1 MKERRYIISDASKL
15 IEVESHVLRYWEEEL
30 GIDIPRNEMGHRY
43 YTDYYIELFK
53 RVKELKDGGFQLK
66 AIKMLIPE
74 LTNMNTRGN
83 EGIEGLREELFNRL
97 TDYGEAAVDD
107 SGDNAFTGN
116 GGNANNTNN
125 AFAENSENVNNV
137 NNAFAENSGNANN
150 TNKAFTGNGGNV
162 NNTNNVN
169 NAFANN
175 GGNDIDNNVAMNDKD
190 KTDNSTLS
198 NVKDKEEIYNNG
210 ERKSELMTTDNES
223 QGNISERTNNGKLE
237 QFQSIISEVVS
248 NALKENTGMLGKEV
262 SEIVSDNVI
271 KEMDYLMHI
280 REKQEEERFK
290 KLDETIRSCQLH
302 RKESAKIKR
311 GIFSKIKK
319 IM

>member
-1 MKERRYIISDASKL
+1 MEERRYIISDASKL

-83 EGIEGLREELFNRL
+83 EGVEGLREELFNRL
-97 TDYGEAAVDD
+97 TDYGEPAVDD
-107 SGDNAFTGN
+107 GGDNAFAGN
-116 GGNANNTNN
+116 GGKVNNTNN
-125 AFAENSENVNNV
+125 AFAENSGNVNNV
-137 NNAFAENSGNANN
+137 NNAFAD
-150 TNKAFTGNGGNV
+150 
-162 NNTNNVN
+162 
-169 NAFANN
+169 N
-175 GGNDIDNNVAMNDKD
+175 GGNDIDNKVTVNDKD
-190 KTDNSTLS
+190 KTNNSTLS
-198 NVKDKEEIYNNG
+198 NVKAKEEIYNNG
-210 ERKSELMTTDNES
+210 ECKSELMTTDNES
-223 QGNISERTNNGKLE
+223 QENISERTNNGKLE

-311 GIFSKIKK
+311 GIFSRIKK

>member
-1 MKERRYIISDASKL
+1 MKEKRYIISDASKL

-74 LTNMNTRGN
+74 LTNMNTREN
-83 EGIEGLREELFNRL
+83 ESIEGLREELFNRL

-107 SGDNAFTGN
+107 SGDNTFTGN
-116 GGNANNTNN
+116 GGNA
-125 AFAENSENVNNV
+125 
-137 NNAFAENSGNANN
+137 
-150 TNKAFTGNGGNV
+150 
-162 NNTNNVN
+162 NNVN

-190 KTDNSTLS
+190 KTDKSTLS

>member
-74 LTNMNTRGN
+74 LTNMNTREN

-97 TDYGEAAVDD
+97 TDYGETAVDD

-116 GGNANNTNN
+116 GGN
-125 AFAENSENVNNV
+125 V
-137 NNAFAENSGNANN
+137 
-150 TNKAFTGNGGNV
+150 
-162 NNTNNVN
+162 NNVN

-175 GGNDIDNNVAMNDKD
+175 GGNNIDNNVTMNDKD
-190 KTDNSTLS
+190 KTDNSTVS
-198 NVKDKEEIYNNG
+198 NVKDKEEIYNN
-210 ERKSELMTTDNES
+210 EEHKSELMTTDNES

-248 NALKENTGMLGKEV
+248 NALKENTGTLGKEV

>member
-74 LTNMNTRGN
+74 LTNMNTMEN
-83 EGIEGLREELFNRL
+83 ESIEGLREELFNRL

-107 SGDNAFTGN
+107 SGDNTFTGN
-116 GGNANNTNN
+116 GGNANN
-125 AFAENSENVNNV
+125 
-137 NNAFAENSGNANN
+137 
-150 TNKAFTGNGGNV
+150 V
-162 NNTNNVN
+162 NNTFVN
-169 NAFANN
+169 N
-175 GGNDIDNNVAMNDKD
+175 GENDIDNNVMVNDKD
-190 KTDNSTLS
+190 KPNNGMLS

>member
-1 MKERRYIISDASKL
+1 MEERRYIISDASKL

-83 EGIEGLREELFNRL
+83 EGVEGLREELFNRL
-97 TDYGEAAVDD
+97 TDYGEVAADD
-107 SGDNAFTGN
+107 SGENAFAENDGKLNNTNNAFMENSGNVNNTNNAFTEN

-125 AFAENSENVNNV
+125 ATVN
-137 NNAFAENSGNANN
+137 
-150 TNKAFTGNGGNV
+150 
-162 NNTNNVN
+162 
-169 NAFANN
+169 
-175 GGNDIDNNVAMNDKD
+175 DND

-198 NVKDKEEIYNNG
+198 NVKDKEEVYNNG
-210 ERKSELMTTDNES
+210 EHKSELMTTDNES

-311 GIFSKIKK
+311 GIFSRIKK

>member
-74 LTNMNTRGN
+74 LTNMNTREN
-83 EGIEGLREELFNRL
+83 ESIEGLREELFNRL

-107 SGDNAFTGN
+107 SGDNTFTGN
-116 GGNANNTNN
+116 GGNANN
-125 AFAENSENVNNV
+125 
-137 NNAFAENSGNANN
+137 
-150 TNKAFTGNGGNV
+150 V
-162 NNTNNVN
+162 NNTFVN
-169 NAFANN
+169 N
-175 GGNDIDNNVAMNDKD
+175 GENDIDNNVMVNDKD
-190 KTDNSTLS
+190 KTNNGMLS

>member
-74 LTNMNTRGN
+74 LTNMNTREN
-83 EGIEGLREELFNRL
+83 ESIEGLREELFNRL
-97 TDYGEAAVDD
+97 TDYSEAAVDD
-107 SGDNAFTGN
+107 SGDNT
-116 GGNANNTNN
+116 
-125 AFAENSENVNNV
+125 
-137 NNAFAENSGNANN
+137 
-150 TNKAFTGNGGNV
+150 FTGNGGNV
-162 NNTNNVN
+162 NNTNNAFMENNENVNNVN

>member
-74 LTNMNTRGN
+74 LTNMNTREN
-83 EGIEGLREELFNRL
+83 ESIEGLREELFNRL

-107 SGDNAFTGN
+107 SGDNT
-116 GGNANNTNN
+116 
-125 AFAENSENVNNV
+125 
-137 NNAFAENSGNANN
+137 
-150 TNKAFTGNGGNV
+150 FTGNGGNV
-162 NNTNNVN
+162 NNTNNAFVENSENVNNVN

-175 GGNDIDNNVAMNDKD
+175 GGNDIDNNVTMNDKD

>member
-1 MKERRYIISDASKL
+1 MKEKRYIIADASKL

-74 LTNMNTRGN
+74 LTNMNTREN
-83 EGIEGLREELFNRL
+83 ESIEGLREELFNRL

-107 SGDNAFTGN
+107 SGDNTFTGN
-116 GGNANNTNN
+116 GGNANN
-125 AFAENSENVNNV
+125 
-137 NNAFAENSGNANN
+137 
-150 TNKAFTGNGGNV
+150 V
-162 NNTNNVN
+162 NNTFVN
-169 NAFANN
+169 D
-175 GGNDIDNNVAMNDKD
+175 GENDIDNNVMVNDKD
-190 KTDNSTLS
+190 KTNNGMLS

>member
-74 LTNMNTRGN
+74 LTNMNTREN
-83 EGIEGLREELFNRL
+83 ESIEGLREELFNRL
-97 TDYGEAAVDD
+97 TDYGEAVVDD
-107 SGDNAFTGN
+107 SGDNT
-116 GGNANNTNN
+116 
-125 AFAENSENVNNV
+125 
-137 NNAFAENSGNANN
+137 
-150 TNKAFTGNGGNV
+150 FTGNGGNV
-162 NNTNNVN
+162 NNTNNAFVENSENVNNVN

-175 GGNDIDNNVAMNDKD
+175 GGNDIDNNVMVNDKD
-190 KTDNSTLS
+190 KTNNGMLS

>member
-83 EGIEGLREELFNRL
+83 EGVEGLREELFNRL

-107 SGDNAFTGN
+107 SGDNAF
-116 GGNANNTNN
+116 A
-125 AFAENSENVNNV
+125 
-137 NNAFAENSGNANN
+137 
-150 TNKAFTGNGGNV
+150 GNGGNV
-162 NNTNNVN
+162 NNTNNVFAENGGNVNNTNNVFAENGGNVNNVN

-175 GGNDIDNNVAMNDKD
+175 GGNDIDNNVMVNDKD
-190 KTDNSTLS
+190 KTDNSTVS

-210 ERKSELMTTDNES
+210 ECKSELMTTDNES

-248 NALKENTGMLGKEV
+248 NALKENTGTLGKEV

-311 GIFSKIKK
+311 GIFSRIKK

>member
-1 MKERRYIISDASKL
+1 MKEKRYIISDASKL

-30 GIDIPRNEMGHRY
+30 EIDIPRNEMGHRY

-74 LTNMNTRGN
+74 LTNMNTREN
-83 EGIEGLREELFNRL
+83 ESIEGLREELFNRL

-107 SGDNAFTGN
+107 SGDNTFTGN
-116 GGNANNTNN
+116 GGNANN
-125 AFAENSENVNNV
+125 
-137 NNAFAENSGNANN
+137 
-150 TNKAFTGNGGNV
+150 V
-162 NNTNNVN
+162 NNTFVN
-169 NAFANN
+169 D
-175 GGNDIDNNVAMNDKD
+175 GENDIDNNVMVNDKD
-190 KTDNSTLS
+190 KTNNGMLS

>member
-74 LTNMNTRGN
+74 LTNMNTREN
-83 EGIEGLREELFNRL
+83 ESIEGLREELFNRL

-107 SGDNAFTGN
+107 SGDNTFT
-116 GGNANNTNN
+116 A
-125 AFAENSENVNNV
+125 
-137 NNAFAENSGNANN
+137 
-150 TNKAFTGNGGNV
+150 NGGNV
-162 NNTNNVN
+162 NNTNNAFVENSENVNNVN

>member
-74 LTNMNTRGN
+74 LTNMNTREN
-83 EGIEGLREELFNRL
+83 ESIEGLREELFNRL

-107 SGDNAFTGN
+107 SGDNTFTGN

-137 NNAFAENSGNANN
+137 NNAFA
-150 TNKAFTGNGGNV
+150 
-162 NNTNNVN
+162 
-169 NAFANN
+169 NN
-175 GGNDIDNNVAMNDKD
+175 GGNDIDNNVTMNDKD

>member
-1 MKERRYIISDASKL
+1 MEERRYIISDASKL

-74 LTNMNTRGN
+74 LTNMNIRGN

-97 TDYGEAAVDD
+97 TDYGEVAADD
-107 SGDNAFTGN
+107 SGENAFAENDGKL
-116 GGNANNTNN
+116 NNTNN
-125 AFAENSENVNNV
+125 ATVN
-137 NNAFAENSGNANN
+137 
-150 TNKAFTGNGGNV
+150 
-162 NNTNNVN
+162 
-169 NAFANN
+169 
-175 GGNDIDNNVAMNDKD
+175 DND

-198 NVKDKEEIYNNG
+198 NVKDKEEVYNNG
-210 ERKSELMTTDNES
+210 EHKSELMTTDNES

-311 GIFSKIKK
+311 GIFSRIKK

>member
-1 MKERRYIISDASKL
+1 
-15 IEVESHVLRYWEEEL
+15 
-30 GIDIPRNEMGHRY
+30 MGHRY

-74 LTNMNTRGN
+74 LTNMNTREN
-83 EGIEGLREELFNRL
+83 ESIEGLREELFNRL

-107 SGDNAFTGN
+107 SGDNTFTGN
-116 GGNANNTNN
+116 GGNANN
-125 AFAENSENVNNV
+125 V
-137 NNAFAENSGNANN
+137 NNAF
-150 TNKAFTGNGGNV
+150 V
-162 NNTNNVN
+162 ND
-169 NAFANN
+169 
-175 GGNDIDNNVAMNDKD
+175 GGNDIDNNVMVNDKD
-190 KTDNSTLS
+190 KTNNGMLS

>member
-74 LTNMNTRGN
+74 LTNMNTREN

-97 TDYGEAAVDD
+97 TDYGETAVDD
-107 SGDNAFTGN
+107 SGDNAF
-116 GGNANNTNN
+116 A
-125 AFAENSENVNNV
+125 
-137 NNAFAENSGNANN
+137 
-150 TNKAFTGNGGNV
+150 GNGGNV
-162 NNTNNVN
+162 NNTNNVFAENSENVNNVN

-198 NVKDKEEIYNNG
+198 NVKDKEEIYNNV

>member
-1 MKERRYIISDASKL
+1 MEERRYIISDASKL

-30 GIDIPRNEMGHRY
+30 GIVIPRNEMGHRY

-83 EGIEGLREELFNRL
+83 EGVEGLREELFNRL
-97 TDYGEAAVDD
+97 TDYGETADDD
-107 SGDNAFTGN
+107 SGDNAFAGN
-116 GGNANNTNN
+116 GGSVNNTNN
-125 AFAENSENVNNV
+125 AFMENSENVNNT
-137 NNAFAENSGNANN
+137 NNAFTENSGN
-150 TNKAFTGNGGNV
+150 V
-162 NNTNNVN
+162 NNVN

-175 GGNDIDNNVAMNDKD
+175 GGNDIDSNVTVNDKD

-198 NVKDKEEIYNNG
+198 NVKDKDEIYNNG
-210 ERKSELMTTDNES
+210 EHKSELMTTDNES
-223 QGNISERTNNGKLE
+223 QRNISERTNNGKLE

>member
-30 GIDIPRNEMGHRY
+30 EIDIPRNEMGHRY

-74 LTNMNTRGN
+74 LTNMNTREN
-83 EGIEGLREELFNRL
+83 ESIEGLREELFNRL

-107 SGDNAFTGN
+107 SGDNTFTGN
-116 GGNANNTNN
+116 GGNANN
-125 AFAENSENVNNV
+125 
-137 NNAFAENSGNANN
+137 
-150 TNKAFTGNGGNV
+150 V
-162 NNTNNVN
+162 NNTFVN
-169 NAFANN
+169 N
-175 GGNDIDNNVAMNDKD
+175 GENDIDNNVMVNDKD
-190 KTDNSTLS
+190 KTNNGMLS

>member
-74 LTNMNTRGN
+74 LTNMNTREN
-83 EGIEGLREELFNRL
+83 ESIEGLREELFNRL
-97 TDYGEAAVDD
+97 TDYGEAVVDD
-107 SGDNAFTGN
+107 SGDNTFTGN
-116 GGNANNTNN
+116 GGNANN
-125 AFAENSENVNNV
+125 
-137 NNAFAENSGNANN
+137 
-150 TNKAFTGNGGNV
+150 V
-162 NNTNNVN
+162 NNTFVN
-169 NAFANN
+169 N
-175 GGNDIDNNVAMNDKD
+175 GENDIDNNVMVNDKD
-190 KTDNSTLS
+190 KTNNGMLS

>member
-74 LTNMNTRGN
+74 LTNMNTREN
-83 EGIEGLREELFNRL
+83 ESIEGLREELFNRL

-107 SGDNAFTGN
+107 SGDNTFTGN
-116 GGNANNTNN
+116 G
-125 AFAENSENVNNV
+125 ENV
-137 NNAFAENSGNANN
+137 
-150 TNKAFTGNGGNV
+150 
-162 NNTNNVN
+162 NNVN

-175 GGNDIDNNVAMNDKD
+175 GGDDIDNNVTMNDKD

-210 ERKSELMTTDNES
+210 ERKSELMTADNES

>member
-74 LTNMNTRGN
+74 LTNMNTREN

-107 SGDNAFTGN
+107 SGDNAF
-116 GGNANNTNN
+116 
-125 AFAENSENVNNV
+125 
-137 NNAFAENSGNANN
+137 
-150 TNKAFTGNGGNV
+150 
-162 NNTNNVN
+162 
-169 NAFANN
+169 ANN
-175 GGNDIDNNVAMNDKD
+175 GGNDIDNNVMVNDKD

>member
-74 LTNMNTRGN
+74 LTNMNTREN
-83 EGIEGLREELFNRL
+83 ESIEGLREELFNRL

-107 SGDNAFTGN
+107 SGDNTFAGN
-116 GGNANNTNN
+116 GENVNNTNN
-125 AFAENSENVNNV
+125 AFVENSENVNN
-137 NNAFAENSGNANN
+137 A
-150 TNKAFTGNGGNV
+150 
-162 NNTNNVN
+162 N

>member
-74 LTNMNTRGN
+74 LTNMNTREN
-83 EGIEGLREELFNRL
+83 ESIEGLREELFNRL

-107 SGDNAFTGN
+107 SGDNT
-116 GGNANNTNN
+116 
-125 AFAENSENVNNV
+125 
-137 NNAFAENSGNANN
+137 
-150 TNKAFTGNGGNV
+150 FTGNGGNV
-162 NNTNNVN
+162 NNTNNAFMENNENVNNVN

-198 NVKDKEEIYNNG
+198 NVKDKEEIYNNV

>member
-74 LTNMNTRGN
+74 LTNMNTREN

-97 TDYGEAAVDD
+97 TDYGETAVDD
-107 SGDNAFTGN
+107 SGDNAF
-116 GGNANNTNN
+116 
-125 AFAENSENVNNV
+125 AE
-137 NNAFAENSGNANN
+137 
-150 TNKAFTGNGGNV
+150 NGGNV
-162 NNTNNVN
+162 NNVN

-175 GGNDIDNNVAMNDKD
+175 GGNDIDNNVMVNDKD
-190 KTDNSTLS
+190 KRDNSTLS

>member
-74 LTNMNTRGN
+74 LTNMNTREN
-83 EGIEGLREELFNRL
+83 ESIEGLREELFNRL

-107 SGDNAFTGN
+107 SGDSTFTGN
-116 GGNANNTNN
+116 GENANNTNN
-125 AFAENSENVNNV
+125 AFAENSENV
-137 NNAFAENSGNANN
+137 
-150 TNKAFTGNGGNV
+150 
-162 NNTNNVN
+162 NNVN

>member
-74 LTNMNTRGN
+74 LTNMNTREN
-83 EGIEGLREELFNRL
+83 ESIEGLREELFNRL
-97 TDYGEAAVDD
+97 TDYSEAAIDD
-107 SGDNAFTGN
+107 SGDNTFTG
-116 GGNANNTNN
+116 
-125 AFAENSENVNNV
+125 NSENV
-137 NNAFAENSGNANN
+137 
-150 TNKAFTGNGGNV
+150 
-162 NNTNNVN
+162 NNVN

-198 NVKDKEEIYNNG
+198 NVKDKEEIYNNM

>member
-74 LTNMNTRGN
+74 LTNMNTREN
-83 EGIEGLREELFNRL
+83 ESIEGLREELFNRL

-107 SGDNAFTGN
+107 SGDNT
-116 GGNANNTNN
+116 
-125 AFAENSENVNNV
+125 
-137 NNAFAENSGNANN
+137 
-150 TNKAFTGNGGNV
+150 FTGNGGNV
-162 NNTNNVN
+162 NNVN

-175 GGNDIDNNVAMNDKD
+175 GGDDIDNNVTMNDKD

-290 KLDETIRSCQLH
+290 KLDETIRSCQIH

>member
-74 LTNMNTRGN
+74 LTNMNTREN
-83 EGIEGLREELFNRL
+83 ESIEGLREELFNRL

-107 SGDNAFTGN
+107 SGDNTFI
-116 GGNANNTNN
+116 
-125 AFAENSENVNNV
+125 
-137 NNAFAENSGNANN
+137 
-150 TNKAFTGNGGNV
+150 GNGGNV
-162 NNTNNVN
+162 NNTNNAFVENSENVNNVN

>member
-83 EGIEGLREELFNRL
+83 EGVEGLREELFNRL

-116 GGNANNTNN
+116 GENANNTNN
-125 AFAENSENVNNV
+125 AFAENSENV
-137 NNAFAENSGNANN
+137 
-150 TNKAFTGNGGNV
+150 
-162 NNTNNVN
+162 NNVN

-198 NVKDKEEIYNNG
+198 NVKDKEEIYNNV

>member
-74 LTNMNTRGN
+74 LTNMNTREN
-83 EGIEGLREELFNRL
+83 ESIEGLREELFNRL

-107 SGDNAFTGN
+107 SGDNT
-116 GGNANNTNN
+116 
-125 AFAENSENVNNV
+125 
-137 NNAFAENSGNANN
+137 
-150 TNKAFTGNGGNV
+150 FTGNGGNV
-162 NNTNNVN
+162 NNVN

-175 GGNDIDNNVAMNDKD
+175 GGDDIDNNVTMNDKD

-311 GIFSKIKK
+311 GIFSRIKK

>member
-74 LTNMNTRGN
+74 LTNMNTREN
-83 EGIEGLREELFNRL
+83 ESIEGLREELFNRL
-97 TDYGEAAVDD
+97 TDYSEAAVDD
-107 SGDNAFTGN
+107 SGDNTFTGN

-125 AFAENSENVNNV
+125 AFAENSENV
-137 NNAFAENSGNANN
+137 
-150 TNKAFTGNGGNV
+150 
-162 NNTNNVN
+162 NNVN

>member
-83 EGIEGLREELFNRL
+83 EGVEGLREELFNRL
-97 TDYGEAAVDD
+97 TDYGETAVDD

-116 GGNANNTNN
+116 GGNVNNTNN
-125 AFAENSENVNNV
+125 VFA
-137 NNAFAENSGNANN
+137 
-150 TNKAFTGNGGNV
+150 GNGGNV
-162 NNTNNVN
+162 NNTNNV
-169 NAFANN
+169 FAEN
-175 GGNDIDNNVAMNDKD
+175 GGNDIDNNVMVNDKD
-190 KTDNSTLS
+190 KTDNSTVS
-198 NVKDKEEIYNNG
+198 NVKDKEEIYNNE

>member
-74 LTNMNTRGN
+74 LTNMNTREN
-83 EGIEGLREELFNRL
+83 ESIEGLREELFNRL
-97 TDYGEAAVDD
+97 TDYSEAAVDD
-107 SGDNAFTGN
+107 SGDNT
-116 GGNANNTNN
+116 
-125 AFAENSENVNNV
+125 
-137 NNAFAENSGNANN
+137 
-150 TNKAFTGNGGNV
+150 FTGNGGNV
-162 NNTNNVN
+162 NNTNNAFMENNENVNNVN

-198 NVKDKEEIYNNG
+198 NVKDKEEIYNNV

>member
-74 LTNMNTRGN
+74 LTNMNTREN
-83 EGIEGLREELFNRL
+83 ESIEGLREELFNRL

-107 SGDNAFTGN
+107 SGDNT
-116 GGNANNTNN
+116 
-125 AFAENSENVNNV
+125 
-137 NNAFAENSGNANN
+137 
-150 TNKAFTGNGGNV
+150 FTGNGGNV
-162 NNTNNVN
+162 NNTNNAFVENSENVNNVN

-175 GGNDIDNNVAMNDKD
+175 GGNDIDNNVTMNDKD

-223 QGNISERTNNGKLE
+223 QGNISEQTNNGKLE

-302 RKESAKIKR
+302 RKESAKIKK

>member
-74 LTNMNTRGN
+74 LTNMNTREN
-83 EGIEGLREELFNRL
+83 ESIEGLREELFNRL

-107 SGDNAFTGN
+107 SGDNT
-116 GGNANNTNN
+116 
-125 AFAENSENVNNV
+125 
-137 NNAFAENSGNANN
+137 
-150 TNKAFTGNGGNV
+150 FTGNGGNV
-162 NNTNNVN
+162 NNTNNAFVENSENVNNVN

-302 RKESAKIKR
+302 RKESAKIKK

>member
-1 MKERRYIISDASKL
+1 MKEKRYIISDASKL

-30 GIDIPRNEMGHRY
+30 EIDIPRNEMGHRY

-74 LTNMNTRGN
+74 LTNMNTREN
-83 EGIEGLREELFNRL
+83 ESIEGLREELFNRL

-107 SGDNAFTGN
+107 SGDNTFTGN
-116 GGNANNTNN
+116 GGNANN
-125 AFAENSENVNNV
+125 V
-137 NNAFAENSGNANN
+137 NNAF
-150 TNKAFTGNGGNV
+150 V
-162 NNTNNVN
+162 ND
-169 NAFANN
+169 
-175 GGNDIDNNVAMNDKD
+175 GGNDIDNNVMVNDKD
-190 KTDNSTLS
+190 KTNNGMLS

-210 ERKSELMTTDNES
+210 ERKSELMTTDNGS

>member
-74 LTNMNTRGN
+74 LTNMNTREN
-83 EGIEGLREELFNRL
+83 ESIEGLREELFNRL

-107 SGDNAFTGN
+107 SGDNT
-116 GGNANNTNN
+116 
-125 AFAENSENVNNV
+125 
-137 NNAFAENSGNANN
+137 
-150 TNKAFTGNGGNV
+150 FTGNGGNV
-162 NNTNNVN
+162 NNVN
-169 NAFANN
+169 NAFVNN
-175 GGNDIDNNVAMNDKD
+175 GENDIDNNVMVNDKD
-190 KTDNSTLS
+190 KTNNGMLS

>member
-1 MKERRYIISDASKL
+1 MKEKRYIISDASKL

-74 LTNMNTRGN
+74 LTNMNTREN
-83 EGIEGLREELFNRL
+83 ESIEGLREELFNRL

-107 SGDNAFTGN
+107 SGDNTFTGN
-116 GGNANNTNN
+116 GGNANN
-125 AFAENSENVNNV
+125 
-137 NNAFAENSGNANN
+137 
-150 TNKAFTGNGGNV
+150 V
-162 NNTNNVN
+162 NNTFVN
-169 NAFANN
+169 N
-175 GGNDIDNNVAMNDKD
+175 GENDIDNNVMVNDKD
-190 KTDNSTLS
+190 KPNNGMLS

-210 ERKSELMTTDNES
+210 ECKSELMTTDNES